1 MSLNAKKWQAKYSE
15 LQKTL
20 DDVILM
26 KEESLEKANH
36 IDKKANILYELM
48 NVSFFV
54 SRLSF

>member
-1 MSLNAKKWQAKYSE
+1 MSLSAKKWQAKYSE

-26 KEESLEKANH
+26 KEESVEKANH
-36 IDKKANILYELM
+36 MDKKANILYELI
-48 NVSFFV
+48 NVSFFI